1 MKDFVKMRTNDE
13 RQAVIDKA
21 AAEIQ
26 EICSKY
32 CVTIDASDS
41 MVFLNHHEKDQSGD
55 WSVHAVQVYF
65 APF

>member
-21 AAEIQ
+21 EAEIQ

-32 CVTIDASDS
+32 CVTIDAVDGT
-41 MVFLNHHEKDQSGD
+41 VFLNHHERHKLGD
-55 WSVHAVQVYF
+55 WSVRAMQVYF